1 MKSYLTPIA
10 LAMMVAGLSACGGGS
25 SNSTTPTPEP
35 ISYKVNFKTPADM
48 AGKVCADAN
57 QNLKCDNGE
66 VSADINAG
74 AAAIASPSV
83 GILNSQYVLVSDDKM
98 QLAAPAAVAD
108 DKTVTISPATT
119 LVVANMLQGDSKDQA
134 VDKVVASLNNGLAVT
149 LSKDTLLT
157 ESHNELVD
165 FNKRYF
171 EFWQAAYPKMADTS
185 GLLAGVSIQLDQVV
199 SAAKDNKL
207 MTELDNIVANANIW
221 HRGFPMTDTGITL
234 YTDDANYDLAEAHV
248 EFPGQDA
255 AYGLDQS
262 QNDNKDGAAGFR
274 YQKLDADGNDL
285 AADASAWQCVKD
297 LETGLIWEVK
307 ADPALD
313 TDSNVAAQS
322 GAALFVNIDQDR
334 DFAQGEIDEASCSDA
349 QGACSVQA
357 YVKYLNSANDGKGL
371 CGSTNWQTPDFD
383 QLYSLVH
390 MGSTHKNSD
399 DELLSVD
406 VNYFPHMQ
414 ANDYWTSSRSVEAY
428 NYDTETKYLWTI
440 GFNDSYIGATTSYDY
455 CVTND
460 DCDYP
465 NALPVRLVTV
475 GEK

>member
-1 MKSYLTPIA
+1 MKTYLTPIA
-10 LAMMVAGLSACGGGS
+10 LAITVAGLSACGGGN
-25 SNSTTPTPEP
+25 SNSPTPTPEP
-35 ISYKVNFKTPADM
+35 ISYKVSFKTPAGM
-48 AGKVCADAN
+48 TGKVCADVN
-57 QNLKCDNGE
+57 QNLACDTGE
-66 VSADINAG
+66 ISADINAG
-74 AAAIASPSV
+74 AATITSASV
-83 GILNSQYVLVSDDKM
+83 GILNSQYVLVSDKKM

-119 LVVANMLQGDSKDQA
+119 LVVAKMLQGDKKDQA
-134 VDKVVASLNNGLAVT
+134 VDSVITSLNKGLSIT
-149 LSKDTLLT
+149 LKKDTLLT

-165 FNKRYF
+165 FNKRYL
-171 EFWQAAYPKMADTS
+171 EFWQAAYAKMADTS

-207 MTELDNIVANANIW
+207 MAALDNIVANANIW
-221 HRGFPMTDTGITL
+221 HRGFPMTDTGVTL
-234 YTDDANYDLAEAHV
+234 YTDDTKYDLTTADAN
-248 EFPGQDA
+248 FPGQDA

-274 YQKLDADGNDL
+274 YQKLDADGKNL

-313 TDSNVAAQS
+313 TDGKVNPQS
-322 GAALFVNIDQDR
+322 GASTFVHIPTQR
-334 DFAQGEIDEASCSDA
+334 DYFPSEVAEASCGDDK
-349 QGACSVQA
+349 GVCSVQA
-357 YVKYLNSANDGKGL
+357 YVKHLNSANEGKGL
-371 CGSTNWQTPDFD
+371 CGSTNWQAPDFD

-390 MGSTHKNSD
+390 MGSTHKNAD

-414 ANDYWTSSRSVEAY
+414 ANDYWTNSRSVESY
-428 NYDTETKYLWTI
+428 NYDTDTINYWTI
-440 GFNDSYIGATTSYDY
+440 GFNSSYIGATTSYNI
-455 CVTND
+455 CTEA
-460 DCDYP
+460 DCSVS
-465 NALPVRLVTV
+465 AFPVRLVTV